1 VLFRSVP
8 LGPRPGLPPRRT
20 RARRADRS
28 APARPPR
35 QPRGQ
40 RSRGKKGRVITLW
53 ELQGQGGRRYSM
65 FSWRTRMALKHKRLD
80 FTTQPVRLADKAMIA
95 FSGGKTVPILRDG

>member
-1 VLFRSVP
+1 MVQAHEPVLAAAVP
-8 LGPRPGLPPRRT
+8 RGPRPGLPPRRA

-40 RSRGKKGRVITLW
+40 ESGVITLW
-53 ELQGQGGRRYSM
+53 ELKGKGERRYSL
-65 FSWRTRMALKHKRLD
+65 FSWRARMALKHKGLA
-80 FTTQPVRLADKAMIA
+80 FESKPVAMSDKATIA
-95 FSGGKTVPILRDG
+95 FS